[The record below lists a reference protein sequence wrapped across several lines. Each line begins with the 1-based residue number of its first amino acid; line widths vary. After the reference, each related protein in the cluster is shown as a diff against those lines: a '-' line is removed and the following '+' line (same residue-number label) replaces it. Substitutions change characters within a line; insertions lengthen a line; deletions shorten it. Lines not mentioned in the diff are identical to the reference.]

1 MNRVIKAKMEKQNKE
16 ITRLCKLKND
26 CRMLALSR
34 MTACKTN
41 FKNFENIDDNK
52 REELRKE

>member
-34 MTACKTN
+34 MMPVKQILKTSKILMIIKE
-41 FKNFENIDDNK
+41 KN
-52 REELRKE
+52 